1 MGAGYDLI
9 VRNGTAVTPAGTVRV
24 DVAMSQGRIAAIGD
38 LAAADAGEVLEAGGL
53 HVLPGVIDTQVHFR
67 EPGLEHKEDLAS
79 GTAAAAFGG
88 VTAVFEMPNT
98 RPSTLGAADL
108 ADKIARAHG
117 RAWVD
122 HAFFIGAAAENLDQ
136 LAELERLPGCSGVK
150 VFMGSSTGSLLVED
164 DETLLGVLRAGRR
177 RVAVHAEDEERLR
190 ERLALVR
197 GGANVDQHPVWRD
210 EETAL
215 RATKRLIAVARR
227 AGRPVHVLHVT
238 TAEEMDV
245 FAANKDIATVEV
257 TPQHLTLAAPD
268 CYARLGTKA
277 QMNPPIRTEEHRV
290 GLWRGVAAGIVDVV
304 GSDHAPHTLEEKAG
318 DYPATPAGMPGVQTL
333 LPLLLD
339 HMNAGRLSL
348 ERLVDLTSAG
358 PQRIYGIAG
367 KGRIAVGY
375 DGDLT
380 LVDLKARREITADW
394 LASKCGWSPFE
405 GTTVTGWP
413 VATVVR
419 GRIVACE
426 GELIG
431 EPAGAPV
438 RFADTL
444 VPAEGGE

>member
-1 MGAGYDLI
+1 VGAGYDLI
-9 VRNGTAVTPAGTVRV
+9 VRNGTTITPAGTVRV
-24 DVAMSQGRIAAIGD
+24 DVAVSQGRIAAIGD

-79 GTAAAAFGG
+79 GTAAAALGG

-108 ADKIARAHG
+108 ADKLSRAHG

-136 LAELERLPGCSGVK
+136 LAALERLPGCSGVK

-190 ERLALVR
+190 ERLDLVR

-215 RATKRLIAVARR
+215 RATKRLMAVARQ

-238 TAEEMDV
+238 TAQEMHV
-245 FAANKDIATVEV
+245 LAANKDIATVEV

-277 QMNPPIRTEEHRV
+277 QMNPPIRTEEHRA

-348 ERLVDLTSAG
+348 DRLVDLTSAG
-358 PQRIYGIAG
+358 AQRVYGIAG

-380 LVDLKARREITADW
+380 LVDLEARREITADW

-419 GRIVACE
+419 GRIVARD
-426 GELIG
+426 GELLG

-438 RFADTL
+438 RFTDTL
-444 VPAEGGE
+444 VPADGGD

>member
-9 VRNGTAVTPAGTVRV
+9 VRNGTTITPAGTVRV
-24 DVAMSQGRIAAIGD
+24 DVAVSQGRIAAIGD

-79 GTAAAAFGG
+79 GTAAAALGG

-108 ADKIARAHG
+108 ADKLSRAHG

-136 LAELERLPGCSGVK
+136 LAALERLPGCSGVK

-190 ERLALVR
+190 ERLDLVR

-215 RATKRLIAVARR
+215 RATKRLMAVARQ

-238 TAEEMDV
+238 TAQEMDV
-245 FAANKDIATVEV
+245 LAANKDIATVEV

-277 QMNPPIRTEEHRV
+277 QMNPPIRTEEHRA

-348 ERLVDLTSAG
+348 DRLVDLTSAG
-358 PQRIYGIAG
+358 AQRVYGIAG

-380 LVDLKARREITADW
+380 LVDLEARREITADW

-419 GRIVACE
+419 GRIVARD
-426 GELIG
+426 GDLLG

-438 RFADTL
+438 RFTDTL
-444 VPAEGGE
+444 APADGGE

>member
-1 MGAGYDLI
+1 VGAGYDLI
-9 VRNGTAVTPAGTVRV
+9 VRNGTTITPAGTVRV
-24 DVAMSQGRIAAIGD
+24 DVAVSQGRIAAIGD

-79 GTAAAAFGG
+79 GTAAAALGG

-108 ADKIARAHG
+108 ADKLSRAHG

-136 LAELERLPGCSGVK
+136 LAALERLPGCSGVK

-164 DETLLGVLRAGRR
+164 DETLLRVLRAGRR

-215 RATKRLIAVARR
+215 RATKRLLAVARH

-277 QMNPPIRTEEHRV
+277 QMNPPIRAEEHRA
-290 GLWRGVAAGIVDVV
+290 GLWRGLAAGIVDVV

-348 ERLVDLTSAG
+348 ERLVDLTRAG
-358 PQRIYGIAG
+358 AQRVYGIAG

-419 GRIVACE
+419 RRIVARD
-426 GELIG
+426 GELLG
-431 EPAGAPV
+431 EPVGAPV
-438 RFADTL
+438 RFTDTL
-444 VPAEGGE
+444 APADGGE